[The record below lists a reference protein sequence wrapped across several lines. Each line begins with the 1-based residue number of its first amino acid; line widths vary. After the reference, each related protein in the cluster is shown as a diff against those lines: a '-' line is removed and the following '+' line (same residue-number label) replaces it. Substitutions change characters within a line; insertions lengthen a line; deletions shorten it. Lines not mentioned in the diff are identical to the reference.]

1 METNKDAKL
10 PLSGVR
16 IVAWSIRQTGPS
28 ATQLLADMGAEVIK
42 VEIPSGGDSHRGA
55 TKDAGKWTTLAHGL
69 PYGFE
74 ILNRNKKS
82 ITIDLSTDEGRKIL
96 YALIAKAD
104 VFVQNFRYG
113 VAKKLGVDYE
123 ALKKHNP
130 SLIYANCTGYG
141 TKGKQASQAAL
152 DPAIHA
158 ASGMMMG
165 IGEAWMPPVHLPGAI
180 SDQVT
185 GIMLA
190 YAIMVALFCK
200 ERTGIGQEIDVSML
214 GTMIWVQTNNIISTL
229 LTGSSRERQVR
240 SRAPNP
246 LVNHY
251 RCQDDRWILLSHF
264 QPQKYWPILCRVM
277 GLEDIVDDPR
287 FNTLKA
293 REENSAE
300 VVEILDKTF
309 AAKTRDEWIA
319 IFTPENLIYSPIKD
333 YWEVVNDPQVLENDY
348 ITDVDHPALGS
359 LKEIGIPVHL
369 GETPGS
375 IREPAPQLGQ
385 HTEEILVDM
394 LGYSWEDVETLRD
407 KGVIL

>member
-1 METNKDAKL
+1 METDEEPTL

-16 IVAWSIRQTGPS
+16 IVAWSIRQTAPS

-42 VEIPSGGDSHRGA
+42 VEIPQGGDSHRGA
-55 TKDAGKWTTLAHGL
+55 TKDAGKWTTLSHGL

-82 ITIDLSTDEGRKIL
+82 ITIDLSKEEGKKIL

-113 VAKKLGVDYE
+113 VAKKLGADYA
-123 ALKKHNP
+123 ALKQHNP

-141 TKGKQASQAAL
+141 TKGKQATQAAL

-158 ASGMMMG
+158 ASGMMLG
-165 IGEAWMPPVHLPGAI
+165 IGEADSPPVHLPGAM
-180 SDQVT
+180 SDQIT

-190 YAIMVALFCK
+190 YAIMVGLFCR

-214 GTMIWVQTNNIISTL
+214 GTMVWVQTNNIIATL
-229 LTGSSRERQVR
+229 LTQKSRERQTR
-240 SRAPNP
+240 AKAPNP

-251 RCQDDRWILLSHF
+251 QCRDGKWILLSHF
-264 QPQKYWPILCRVM
+264 QPQKYWPILCRVL
-277 GLEDIVDDPR
+277 GLTGLVEDPR
-287 FNTLKA
+287 FSTLKA
-293 REENSAE
+293 REENCGE
-300 VVEILDKTF
+300 VVAILDKAF
-309 AAKTRDEWIA
+309 AGKDRDEWLELFA
-319 IFTPENLIYSPIKD
+319 QEDLIYSPIKD

-348 ITDVDHPALGS
+348 ITDVTHPALGS
-359 LKEIGIPVHL
+359 LKEIGIPVRL
-369 GETPGS
+369 SETPGS

-385 HTEEILVDM
+385 HTEEVLVDM
-394 LGYSWEDVETLRD
+394 LGYSWEDVEELRD
-407 KGVIL
+407 RGVIL